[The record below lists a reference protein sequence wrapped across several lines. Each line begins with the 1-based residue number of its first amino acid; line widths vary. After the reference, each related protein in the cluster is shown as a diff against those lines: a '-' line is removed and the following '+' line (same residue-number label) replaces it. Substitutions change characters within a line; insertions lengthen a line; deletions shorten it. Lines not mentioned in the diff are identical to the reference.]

1 MKIEQLIQSK
11 SKEEIAF
18 IMYAHPFYSS
28 QVNKVPCLSCPCFE
42 KDDYGTYKCCR
53 PKLEDSCREEFHKW
67 LQSEIEWKP

>member
-1 MKIEQLIQSK
+1 MKIEQLIESK
-11 SKEEIAF
+11 SKEEVAF
-18 IMYAHPFYSS
+18 IMYAHFH
-28 QVNKVPCLSCPCFE
+28 KVPCLSCPCFE